1 MMNLS
6 SPSEE
11 ARRQLFDKGQ
21 SVCHHKP
28 PQVTT
33 YQTFNTFEAPAI
45 SASSPVRC
53 SLGEKDRPA
62 GWQNLLEKRLQ
73 KGPLSPTAGF
83 NNKKKSTSTP
93 RAKVVNVSV
102 KDNATVEQ
110 KANEAYRKKKN
121 VKDELKRQS
130 ALAAAAAAAASSP
143 EYIANLTLQMKATEK
158 KVAAK
163 KENMKRSTSV
173 ESLEKVV
180 KPSIPTQHPAMP
192 EPRPS
197 QFQSAPIQQEP
208 QVITQ
213 KSKEKVFFPD
223 QQQAADLYYE
233 PSPMCRLRNQ
243 APSRCVTT
251 LLKRYQD
258 LSPKVT
264 KDVMIQDAKEDE
276 QKLESI
282 EVYHVANNE
291 NDGDMQNTTNKPKK
305 VKVKKN
311 KIFQPPADS
320 IVGSILTKSN
330 NAKLMVE
337 ACNNEDGS
345 VSSKTN
351 LLQFRNRDFGN
362 TKRSLL
368 TMVDPRIEIEKSMR
382 EQPCLTNT
390 DQSAE
395 SSSSS
400 CCSSV
405 ELKKTND
412 RRRADV
418 IQNHKSNVGS
428 TLKSIG
434 IDITSRK
441 VAKKSSPSITAT
453 APKPKKKKGS
463 LRTIIS
469 SQRNIDLH
477 RRDVYEAVRAR
488 RCFLLQTRRGIAVP
502 TVRKVSYQRYSFL
515 ERQRLGILQTG
526 LIKHDDV
533 DNSSSNT
540 VVSIYSTSSS
550 YCDEML
556 AQAKELRKARQ
567 SLAKQLGTPL
577 ESISSESDSTV
588 MTIHSLS
595 AVVKRRK
602 ARLTSNMDEIERTGS
617 GETEATTASAKRS
630 KAMEKIRRNKV
641 KALQRENEC

>member
-1 MMNLS
+1 
-6 SPSEE
+6 
-11 ARRQLFDKGQ
+11 
-21 SVCHHKP
+21 
-28 PQVTT
+28 
-33 YQTFNTFEAPAI
+33 
-45 SASSPVRC
+45 
-53 SLGEKDRPA
+53 
-62 GWQNLLEKRLQ
+62 
-73 KGPLSPTAGF
+73 
-83 NNKKKSTSTP
+83 
-93 RAKVVNVSV
+93 
-102 KDNATVEQ
+102 
-110 KANEAYRKKKN
+110 
-121 VKDELKRQS
+121 
-130 ALAAAAAAAASSP
+130 
-143 EYIANLTLQMKATEK
+143 
-158 KVAAK
+158 
-163 KENMKRSTSV
+163 
-173 ESLEKVV
+173 
-180 KPSIPTQHPAMP
+180 
-192 EPRPS
+192 
-197 QFQSAPIQQEP
+197 
-208 QVITQ
+208 
-213 KSKEKVFFPD
+213 
-223 QQQAADLYYE
+223 
-233 PSPMCRLRNQ
+233 
-243 APSRCVTT
+243 
-251 LLKRYQD
+251 
-258 LSPKVT
+258 
-264 KDVMIQDAKEDE
+264 MIQDAKEDE

-390 DQSAE
+390 DLSAE
-395 SSSSS
+395 SSS
-400 CCSSV
+400 SSV

-488 RCFLLQTRRGIAVP
+488 RCFLLQTRRGIAMP

-595 AVVKRRK
+595 SVVKRRK

-617 GETEATTASAKRS
+617 GETEATTAS
-630 KAMEKIRRNKV
+630 MEKIRRNKV